1 LLGQA
6 GVVWAGQTTE
16 LLRRGLL
23 AGVCSLEQWTPAGRG
38 APAAGVCQKP
48 APWRDTNVWSLT
60 FLVVQGLHCL
70 TPPPGGPVER
80 APRLELLLMQAD
92 VIGLGKVA
100 RQVDPVSLVGRQG
113 RPQAY
118 VCGEVVLTRLVK
130 PAEGSV
136 TVRVGLAPVDGPR
149 EELDALLG
157 REVLWLLR
165 KVAGGEVYRADGA
178 GQRMP
183 AGQIDRVQALLGE
196 LESSCCWGHPR
207 AGLQAC
213 AALLKA
219 DGEAEGGWAQ
229 LAFAVKNVSDHLL
242 RVCTHPEKTQL
253 RLVDGD
259 TGQPLPVSPY
269 KWLKMAR
276 IRPVSAGDFAA
287 LEPGQVLILNQLG
300 ARVEPITG
308 VLQPPAELA
317 RRIRIELRAEENG
330 SEFGLQ
336 DVWTG
341 EVSSGAVDTQPPS
354 SRPAESPAQ
363 P

>member
-1 LLGQA
+1 
-6 GVVWAGQTTE
+6 
-16 LLRRGLL
+16 
-23 AGVCSLEQWTPAGRG
+23 
-38 APAAGVCQKP
+38 
-48 APWRDTNVWSLT
+48 
-60 FLVVQGLHCL
+60 
-70 TPPPGGPVER
+70 VER

-100 RQVDPVSLVGRQG
+100 RQAEPVSLVGRQG

-130 PAEGSV
+130 PAKGSM
-136 TVRVGLAPVDGPR
+136 TVRAALAPADNGGG

-165 KVAGGEVYRADGA
+165 KVPGGEAYRADGA

-183 AGQIDRVQALLGE
+183 AEQVDRVQALLGQ
-196 LESSCCWGHPR
+196 LERVCCWGQPK

-213 AALLKA
+213 VVLLGA
-219 DGEAEGGWAQ
+219 DGEAEGGAAQ
-229 LAFAVKNVSDHLL
+229 LAFAVKNVSDHVL
-242 RVCTHPEKTQL
+242 RLCTHPEKTQL

-276 IRPVSAGDFAA
+276 IRPVTVSDFAA

-308 VLQPPAELA
+308 VLRPPAELA
-317 RRIRIELRAEENG
+317 RRIRIELTAEENG